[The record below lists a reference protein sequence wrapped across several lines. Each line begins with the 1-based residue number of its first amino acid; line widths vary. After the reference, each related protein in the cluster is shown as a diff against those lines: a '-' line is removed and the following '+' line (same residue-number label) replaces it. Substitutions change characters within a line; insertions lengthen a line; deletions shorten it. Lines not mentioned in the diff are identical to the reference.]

1 MNQQSTAIPKTPA
14 YAWGIVF
21 ALYMVTLSATLNLFK
36 VPPLMVTL
44 NKEFSVTFVETG
56 DLMGIF
62 SIMGFVLALPA
73 GFILKKFGIKMT
85 ALISVAAVAIG
96 PTIGALATTFLM
108 LKVGRFIEGVG
119 MGLIMVT
126 APLAISIW
134 FPLQK
139 TSLPT
144 GIWAT
149 SVGIGNI
156 VMLLIA
162 PLIDASFGWKYV
174 WWLCAGF
181 SALSFIIFAIMFRM
195 PRADEMAP
203 APAPPPGEDASPS
216 LLQGMANRSF
226 WMIGIAFGC
235 YNLVVMAVT
244 NVYPSFLMEF
254 RNFLPTFDK
263 GPLMYASFVT
273 AFVFGFSIIS
283 SPIGGW
289 ISDTIGKRK
298 IMIIIPFTL
307 VTLTFLFPFKVE
319 GNMIP
324 LYTFVFGILHGPLA
338 AVLLASVPE
347 VAKKPQFIGIGM
359 AIAIF
364 VQNIGMFVAGI
375 LFPRIQEAYAA
386 TAGLQESWAIAGY
399 WMIPFCVLGIIATLF
414 VKVR

>member
-1 MNQQSTAIPKTPA
+1 
-14 YAWGIVF
+14 
-21 ALYMVTLSATLNLFK
+21 
-36 VPPLMVTL
+36 
-44 NKEFSVTFVETG
+44 
-56 DLMGIF
+56 
-62 SIMGFVLALPA
+62 
-73 GFILKKFGIKMT
+73 
-85 ALISVAAVAIG
+85 
-96 PTIGALATTFLM
+96 
-108 LKVGRFIEGVG
+108 

-126 APLAISIW
+126 APLAISMW

-156 VMLLIA
+156 VMLFIA
-162 PLIDASFGWKYV
+162 PSLAVAYNWQLV

-195 PRADEMAP
+195 PREDEMEP
-203 APAPPPGEDASPS
+203 APAPPPGEDANPS
-216 LLQGMANRSF
+216 LIEGMANSSF
-226 WMIGIAFGC
+226 WLIGLAFGC

-244 NVYPSFLMEF
+244 NVYPSYLMEF
-254 RNFLPTFDK
+254 KNFLPTYDN
-263 GPLMYASFVT
+263 GVLMHASFVT
-273 AFVFGFSIIS
+273 AFVFGASIFT

-307 VTLTFLFPFKVE
+307 LTLTFLFPFNVD
-319 GNMIP
+319 GGMIP
-324 LYTFVFGILHGPLA
+324 LYTLIFGIMSGPLA

-364 VQNIGMFVAGI
+364 LQNIGMFVAGI
-375 LFPRIQEAYAA
+375 LFPRIQEAYAQ

-399 WMIPFCVLGIIATLF
+399 WMIPFGVLGIIATLF
-414 VKVR
+414 IKVR

>member
-1 MNQQSTAIPKTPA
+1 MNQQPTAVPKTPG
-14 YAWGIVF
+14 YAWAIVF
-21 ALYMVTLSATLNLFK
+21 ALYMVTMSSTLNLFK

-44 NKEFSVTFVETG
+44 NNQFNVTFVETG

-73 GFILKKFGIKMT
+73 GFILKKIGIKAT

-96 PTIGALATTFLM
+96 PAIGAMATTFLM
-108 LKVGRFIEGVG
+108 LKVGRFVEGVG

-126 APLAISIW
+126 APLAISMW
-134 FPLQK
+134 FPLSK

-149 SVGIGNI
+149 SVSIGNI
-156 VMLLIA
+156 IMLFIA
-162 PLIDASFGWKYV
+162 PSIDAVYGWKYV

-181 SALSFIIFAIMFRM
+181 SAISFILFAIIFRM
-195 PRADEMAP
+195 PRADEMEP
-203 APAPPPGEDASPS
+203 APAPPPGEDAAPS
-216 LLQGMANRSF
+216 LFKGMANRSF

-244 NVYPSFLMEF
+244 NVYPGFLQQF
-254 RNFLPTFDK
+254 RGFLPTYEN
-263 GPLMYASFVT
+263 GVLMHASFVT
-273 AFVFGFSIIS
+273 AFVFGFSIFT

-298 IMIIIPFTL
+298 IMIIIPFAL
-307 VTLTFLFPFKVE
+307 LTLTFLFPFKVE

-324 LYTFVFGILHGPLA
+324 LYTFIFGIIHGPLA

-347 VAKKPQFIGIGM
+347 VAKKPQYIGIGM
-359 AIAIF
+359 AVAIF
-364 VQNIGMFVAGI
+364 LQNIGMTIAGV

-386 TAGLQESWAIAGY
+386 TAGIQESWAIAGY
-399 WMIPFCVLGIIATLF
+399 FMIPICILGIVATLLI
-414 VKVR
+414 KVR

>member
-1 MNQQSTAIPKTPA
+1 
-14 YAWGIVF
+14 
-21 ALYMVTLSATLNLFK
+21 
-36 VPPLMVTL
+36 
-44 NKEFSVTFVETG
+44 
-56 DLMGIF
+56 
-62 SIMGFVLALPA
+62 
-73 GFILKKFGIKMT
+73 
-85 ALISVAAVAIG
+85 
-96 PTIGALATTFLM
+96 
-108 LKVGRFIEGVG
+108 
-119 MGLIMVT
+119 
-126 APLAISIW
+126 
-134 FPLQK
+134 
-139 TSLPT
+139 
-144 GIWAT
+144 
-149 SVGIGNI
+149 
-156 VMLLIA
+156 
-162 PLIDASFGWKYV
+162 
-174 WWLCAGF
+174 
-181 SALSFIIFAIMFRM
+181 
-195 PRADEMAP
+195 
-203 APAPPPGEDASPS
+203 
-216 LLQGMANRSF
+216 
-226 WMIGIAFGC
+226 MIGIAFGC